1 MSSDNRQ
8 HLDGDLTPLQQ
19 ELLLELRKN
28 SARAVML
35 HQTISEKLALN
46 ATDHKCL
53 DFLMNS
59 GPVTAGRLAEL
70 TGLTTG
76 AVTNVIDR
84 LENAGYIVREKD
96 PSDRRKVVVKPVV
109 SQVNSMN
116 PLFDSLM
123 RRTLQIMSQ
132 YDERETG
139 VILNFLRE
147 CNDMTLEEMNKLKED
162 RE

>member
-1 MSSDNRQ
+1 MSIDNHQ
-8 HLDGDLTPLQQ
+8 QLDGEMTPLQH

-35 HQTISEKLALN
+35 HQTISEKLGLN

-84 LENAGYIVREKD
+84 LEQGGYIVREKD
-96 PSDRRKVVVKPVV
+96 PSDRRKVVVKPVL
-109 SQVNSMN
+109 SQVHSIS
-116 PLFDSLM
+116 PLFESVM

-139 VILNFLRE
+139 VILDFIRQ
-147 CNDMTLEEMNKLKED
+147 CNDMAIEEMNKLKKA
-162 RE
+162 